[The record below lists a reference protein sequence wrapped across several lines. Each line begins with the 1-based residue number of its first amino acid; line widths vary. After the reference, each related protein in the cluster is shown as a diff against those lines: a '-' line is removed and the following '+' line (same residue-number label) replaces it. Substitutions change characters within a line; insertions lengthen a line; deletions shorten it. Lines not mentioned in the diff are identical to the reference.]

1 MTATERF
8 VVDVPAKLAAAI
20 REQVRSRR
28 FDTLSDAVTA
38 GLEVVTDEDP
48 ALEAWIAGPLTAAYD
63 AVAAGKAESYTSDE
77 VKARL
82 GIRE

>member
-20 REQVRSRR
+20 RDQVRSGR
-28 FDTLSDAVTA
+28 FDTLSDSVTA

-48 ALEAWIAGPLTAAYD
+48 AWEAWIAGPLTAAYD
-63 AVAAGKAESYTSDE
+63 AVVAGKAEFYTSDE